1 MKLGLLNNTDCDMV
15 ILTAVYVVATIVI
28 MVINLTTIHDT
39 RKQIKKVIRDF
50 KNKKDCLLC
59 HT

>member
-50 KNKKDCLLC
+50 ENKKDCLLC